1 MHIRQSRWRTERRV
15 ECADDD
21 LYRKQDQPAQ
31 GQHALPVKDTSPAE
45 ERGEVDDNERPADQD
60 QRTMDELERDEPPGC
75 PTSKAHRP

>member
-1 MHIRQSRWRTERRV
+1 
-15 ECADDD
+15 
-21 LYRKQDQPAQ
+21 
-31 GQHALPVKDTSPAE
+31 VKDTSPAE